1 MNQFEA
7 MLSPFLPA
15 GSLLPLLIDFTWK
28 AICFAAIAVPLMV
41 MLRRTSASTRHLGWL
56 LILAVMMVI
65 PFLSGLVPAQ
75 SNDSASATVA
85 EDRTSTGAATVPV
98 ESGERFLATEPQQL
112 RAPQQ
117 RESPARGPQLG
128 EPQVGSPAQ
137 FLQQL
142 QEHPQ
147 QKLVQRPQFPQQ
159 AGQVSAEA
167 VSQSLTQAP
176 GPPQLATPGPQL
188 ARRGP
193 QRTRRGPQAPP
204 RPGVQDVLIP
214 EETPHESETVF
225 SLREAE
231 LLAAS
236 LWLAG
241 VLFLGLRVLLA
252 QLALR
257 RILGTAGTVQPDGE
271 FNLAVK
277 LVSQCGIRRPV
288 RLLVSDHCSMPM
300 TCGVL
305 RPAIVLPKSASTWS
319 PERLRMVLLHEL
331 AHVRRLDCL
340 WQWLS
345 FAVTTCHWFN
355 PLVWLAA
362 SRLRVEREQACDDEV
377 LNAGVRASDYAET
390 LLDIS
395 TGGRRNVFSLCAGV
409 AMASSHRLSG
419 RVHAIVDERRNRRAV
434 SRSVSLVAC
443 LLAVVL
449 LVPLSLFARTSLNV
463 EDESSSM
470 EETPAEATSPA
481 SPDGRT
487 PETKDADDRP
497 PLKGTA
503 MKGDSK
509 GAADDTET
517 PRELK
522 KAQAK
527 RRREYS
533 SISLP
538 GPGHSYLR
546 SSEDHSALVGAALK
560 LLDSST
566 ERAGTSGYRD
576 TSLQIL
582 LSPARNITSS
592 FGLPKGSKPRA
603 ARLSR
608 LYVDTRNVFGPDEI
622 HTEVDGARQNFS
634 KPDLKTWVAF
644 RREFDRVRFRR
655 PRPIVPA
662 TGKWS
667 RPVNGLQA
675 RLAVDNWRDP
685 MIGVFLELR
694 NRKNLLNT
702 ITVPIS
708 PERLTFQLRDENGKV
723 VMDAGLPRS
732 GPVANLRDVQLP
744 FDSSLRFNVSV
755 SGVGIDTS
763 SNAMIP
769 LQSHAWV
776 IRAADF
782 STYQLSASLK
792 AERLRG
798 NNDTVWHGDLQ
809 IPAVSV
815 KPASRERVSDTIVT
829 KSYEIAPGQRD
840 RFLKQLTEMFAAEE
854 NVELKSGDGRNE
866 IKATARGSRHLFLAE
881 LVEAM
886 NSGSASQ
893 TVESRRVWLQNHQFD
908 QNSFTFVRARYNTA
922 QQQAGGPVRGVR
934 WATDY
939 PDADLAFSA
948 RLAKWTSLDVDQKGK
963 VLNLTDEELT
973 SHPFVY
979 LAEPGGLVLSDQEVT
994 ALRSYLTSG
1003 GFLMMD
1009 DFWGEAEWLNVK
1021 SQMKRVF
1028 PDRKPV
1034 DLPLTHKLFRSVFP
1048 LTEKP
1053 QVCSVAMALHGREQG
1068 ITWERPDGKQV
1079 HYWGLTDP
1087 KSGRLMAVLC
1097 HNTDLADGWERG
1109 RDSAW
1114 YAEEF
1119 SEKRAWPMG
1128 INIVF
1133 YALTQ

>member
-1 MNQFEA
+1 MNQLEA
-7 MLSPFLPA
+7 MLSAFLPA
-15 GSLLPLLIDFTWK
+15 GSLLPLLVDFTWK
-28 AICFAAIAVPLMV
+28 AVCVAAVAVPLMAT
-41 MLRRTSASTRHLGWL
+41 LRRTSASTRHLGWL
-56 LILAVMMVI
+56 LILAMMMVVPI
-65 PFLSGLVPAQ
+65 LSGLVPAQ
-75 SNDSASATVA
+75 RDNS
-85 EDRTSTGAATVPV
+85 GAAMSEDEVSAEPSTVPV
-98 ESGERFLATEPQQL
+98 ASRAGALAAEPSQQL
-112 RAPQQ
+112 RALVQ
-117 RESPARGPQLG
+117 RESPARGPQPG
-128 EPQVGSPAQ
+128 EPQVGSPAE

-147 QKLVQRPQFPQQ
+147 KKLVQQLHFPGPQ
-159 AGQVSAEA
+159 AGQMSGEA
-167 VSQSLTQAP
+167 SQLLTQAP
-176 GPPQLATPGPQL
+176 EPPELATPGPQL
-188 ARRGP
+188 ARTETPQGKRGP
-193 QRTRRGPQAPP
+193 ETSRLIA
-204 RPGVQDVLIP
+204 QDVSHS
-214 EETPHESETVF
+214 EETRYDSETVF

-257 RILGTAGTVQPDGE
+257 RILRTARSVENNGD
-271 FNLAVK
+271 FALAVK
-277 LVSQCGIRRPV
+277 LASQCGIRRPV
-288 RLLVSDHCSMPM
+288 RLLVSDRCSMPM

-305 RPAIVLPKSASTWS
+305 RPAIVLPKSASTWL

-362 SRLRVEREQACDDEV
+362 ARLRVEREQACDDEV

-395 TGGRRNVFSLCAGV
+395 TGGQRNVFSLCAGV
-409 AMASSHRLSG
+409 AMARSHRLSG

-434 SRSVSLVAC
+434 SRSVSLAAC

-449 LVPLSLFARTSLNV
+449 LVPLSLFARTSLDV
-463 EDESSSM
+463 EGEVPQ
-470 EETPAEATSPA
+470 EQAPAEVTPLT
-481 SPDGRT
+481 GRGGGRAAKENAGKRF
-487 PETKDADDRP
+487 PSRGETKKGNLEDAKKD
-497 PLKGTA
+497 G
-503 MKGDSK
+503 
-509 GAADDTET
+509 ET
-517 PRELK
+517 RRGPK

-527 RRREYS
+527 RRRDYS

-546 SSEDHSALVGAALK
+546 RGEDHSALVDAALK
-560 LLDSST
+560 LLDSTT

-576 TSLQIL
+576 SSLKIL
-582 LSPARNITSS
+582 FSPDRIITSP
-592 FGLPKGSKPRA
+592 FGLPKGSKPRE

-608 LYVDTRNVFGPDEI
+608 LYIDTRNVFGPDEI
-622 HTEVDGARQNFS
+622 HTEVGGARQNFS
-634 KPDLKTWVAF
+634 KPDLKAWVAF

-708 PERLTFQLRDENGKV
+708 PERLTFQLRDESGKV

-776 IRAADF
+776 IRAGDF

-792 AERLRG
+792 TKRLRG
-798 NNDTVWHGDLQ
+798 NNDTVWHGDLH

-815 KPASRERVSDTIVT
+815 KPASRERVSDTVVT

-840 RFLKQLTEMFAAEE
+840 RFLNQLTEMFSGEE

-866 IKATARGSRHLFLAE
+866 IKATASGSRHLFLAE

-886 NSGSASQ
+886 NSGSTSQ
-893 TVESRRVWLQNHQFD
+893 SAESRRVWLKNQQFD

-922 QQQAGGPVRGVR
+922 QKQAGGQVRGVR

-948 RLAKWTSLDVDQKGK
+948 RLAKWTSLDVDPKGK
-963 VLNLTDEELT
+963 VLNLTDEELN

-979 LAEPGGLVLSDQEVT
+979 LAEPGGLVLTDKEVA
-994 ALRSYLTSG
+994 ALRGYLTSG

-1021 SQMKRVF
+1021 TQMKRVF
-1028 PDRKPV
+1028 PDLKPV
-1034 DLPLTHKLFRSVFP
+1034 DLPLTHKLFRSVFT

-1053 QVCSVAMALHGREQG
+1053 QVCSVAVALHGREQG
-1068 ITWERPDGKQV
+1068 ITWERPDGRQV

-1109 RDSAW
+1109 KDSAW